1 MVNIADIKNTLETCE
16 LPYLGPHWVTPTM
29 LRNVSIENSVIHA
42 TVPFGFPVDT
52 LKEKFAYLITT
63 HLKKTLNIVD
73 ADIAVTTQI
82 HARGANPARLA
93 IPSVKNIIAI
103 ASGKGGVG
111 KSTTTVNLA
120 LALSAL
126 GARVG
131 ILDADIYGPNQP
143 HMLGD
148 IEKPTLADNEH
159 FSPMIRYGIQTMSMG
174 YLVDAETPMV
184 WRGPMVIKALQ
195 EILYHTVWDTVDY
208 LLIDLPPGTGDVQL
222 TLSQKVPVSGVVIV
236 TTPQEIA
243 LLDARKALEMFRKVS
258 VPILGIVENMS
269 VYACVACGHHTP
281 IFGEGGAATM
291 AEKYGIS
298 LLGQLPL
305 SMDIRQYADCGKPIV
320 AAEPRSDVAQLY
332 RDIALHMTAQL
343 SREKINY
350 GSLFSVSVQQFPA
363 NV

>member
-1 MVNIADIKNTLETCE
+1 MANNADITNALETCE
-16 LPYLGPHWVTPTM
+16 LPYLGSHWVNPNI
-29 LRNVSIENSVIHA
+29 LRDLRIENNVVHA
-42 TVPFGFPVDT
+42 TVQFGFPVDT
-52 LKEKFAYLITT
+52 LKEKFAHLIKR
-63 HLKKTLNIVD
+63 HLKKTLNITD
-73 ADIAVTTQI
+73 AKIAITAKI
-82 HARGANPARLA
+82 SARGGNPTRAA

-143 HMLGD
+143 HMLGE
-148 IEKPTLADNEH
+148 ITLPTLVDREH
-159 FSPMIRYGIQTMSMG
+159 FAPMIRHGIQTMSMG
-174 YLVDAETPMV
+174 YLVDADTPMV
-184 WRGPMVIKALQ
+184 WRGPMVVKALQ
-195 EILYHTVWDTVDY
+195 EILYYTVWDNLDY

-222 TLSQKVPVSGVVIV
+222 TLSQKTPVSGVVIV

-258 VPILGIVENMS
+258 VPILGVIENMS
-269 VYACVACGHHTP
+269 VYACVACGHHAP

-291 AEKYGIS
+291 TEKYRVP

-305 SMDIRQYADCGKPIV
+305 LMKIREYADCGKPIV
-320 AAEPRSDVAQLY
+320 AAEPNSEITQQY

-350 GSLFSVSVQQFPA
+350 GALFPVSVEK
-363 NV
+363 NEH